1 MMASNREISAKEY
14 FLQILQDKEKVFKEI
29 TRLTDE
35 EKETYKKLL
44 SNLKEVNKNRK
55 KYSNKVI
62 GKALEDIV
70 SFILKKSSVFEVKEN
85 IHTSTNEV
93 DQLVLL
99 NSTGKK
105 FRNDGYLDVRGDYF
119 LSECKNYE
127 DKIGV
132 TWPGKFYALLSAQTC
147 KLGILFSYKGLTGT
161 GWNAATGLV
170 KKLFL
175 TKEKVEDRIYIIE
188 FNVNDFDKIAEGL
201 SFLEI
206 LDAKMNEL
214 KTGTNFSH
222 YITNDHPAMKKAR

>member
-1 MMASNREISAKEY
+1 MMANDAGISAKEY
-14 FLQILQDKEKVFKEI
+14 YLKCLQEKEKVFKEI
-29 TRLTDE
+29 TRLSAE
-35 EKETYKKLL
+35 EKDAYMEML
-44 SNLKEVNKNRK
+44 SHLKEVNKNRK
-55 KYSNKVI
+55 SYSNKII

-85 IHTSTNEV
+85 IHTSSNEV

-99 NSTGKK
+99 NSTGKA

-127 DKIGV
+127 QKIGV
-132 TWPGKFYALLSAQTC
+132 TWPGKFYSLLNVQAC
-147 KLGILFSYKGLTGT
+147 KLGVLFSYKGLTGT
-161 GWNAATGLV
+161 GWNAATGLI

-175 TKEKVEDRIYIIE
+175 TKEKAEDRIYIIE
-188 FNVNDFDKIAEGL
+188 FNVNDFEKIANGV

-214 KTGTNFSH
+214 KTDTNFSH
-222 YITNDHPAMKKAR
+222 YITDHPAMKKAR